1 MNRKGSEFL
10 DVGGVFSRRPQD
22 VAGLERAER
31 LEGREGGLYKGGVLI
46 IQKMCI
52 RDSLRRLRRIPDG
65 RTYLSRKGSPQT
77 GMHYARP
84 SSFSKETGFG
94 ALTHLL
100 PEPGDGLR
108 IR

>member
-46 IQKMCI
+46 IQ
-52 RDSLRRLRRIPDG
+52 
-65 RTYLSRKGSPQT
+65 
-77 GMHYARP
+77 
-84 SSFSKETGFG
+84 
-94 ALTHLL
+94 
-100 PEPGDGLR
+100 
-108 IR
+108 

>member
-46 IQKMCI
+46 IQKAHHKTSIFEVCDAPSDVCWRPQGDKNYI
-52 RDSLRRLRRIPDG
+52 DNILILYNLYKNLFFD
-65 RTYLSRKGSPQT
+65 TY
-77 GMHYARP
+77 
-84 SSFSKETGFG
+84 
-94 ALTHLL
+94 
-100 PEPGDGLR
+100 
-108 IR
+108 

>member
-46 IQKMCI
+46 IQKAHHKTSIFEVCDAPSDVCWRPQADKNYI
-52 RDSLRRLRRIPDG
+52 DNILILHNFYKHFFFD
-65 RTYLSRKGSPQT
+65 TY
-77 GMHYARP
+77 
-84 SSFSKETGFG
+84 
-94 ALTHLL
+94 
-100 PEPGDGLR
+100 
-108 IR
+108 